1 MRAGV
6 VWTSRLDERL
16 LQLRAVGL
24 TWDAMAAELGCSRN
38 SVIERGRRLGA
49 RRIVMKPARVVP
61 ESRDRPPRPPG
72 HPACWGLITAGTLLE
87 GEPYPL
93 PVFL

>member
-1 MRAGV
+1 
-6 VWTSRLDERL
+6 
-16 LQLRAVGL
+16 
-24 TWDAMAAELGCSRN
+24 
-38 SVIERGRRLGA
+38 
-49 RRIVMKPARVVP
+49 VVP